1 MNIYILN
8 PHNKNGGIIMCC
20 LEENIIRQC
29 SPTLAG
35 LKMANLFNYG
45 YEKEEILNQEI
56 SKIEEKLNSKGVF
69 IECLKKSNSN
79 ALLYVYRKN
88 ILATDLQKEEIVN
101 LLSDYGYD
109 VMNAEA
115 VINKLKDRISH
126 SSCFPHEIG
135 VFLGYPID
143 DVKAFICNKGK
154 NCLLCGVWKVYC
166 NVAES
171 QKIFDR
177 YRKCTDIYLKMFA
190 EKKNIM
196 QLTVSV

>member
-56 SKIEEKLNSKGVF
+56 SKIEGKLNSK
-69 IECLKKSNSN
+69 
-79 ALLYVYRKN
+79 
-88 ILATDLQKEEIVN
+88 
-101 LLSDYGYD
+101 
-109 VMNAEA
+109 
-115 VINKLKDRISH
+115 
-126 SSCFPHEIG
+126 G

-154 NCLLCGVWKVYC
+154 KCLLCGVWKVYC